1 MAQVS
6 MGWAQRKK
14 GGRRGPLATRG
25 TDRMVGVT
33 PRWRHHGHQL
43 ERHILA
49 EANSE
54 KKLGGKGADP
64 LSGQGSAGGDRF
76 TSRCQRA
83 QRGCA
88 LTCCVPIIQRA
99 SARSGSVP
107 PPHRP
112 AGPPP
117 AAPGVISLSLLPPVL
132 IRPPCKGLWLS
143 LLFFQF

>member
-14 GGRRGPLATRG
+14 GGRRGPLAMRG

-64 LSGQGSAGGDRF
+64 LSGQGLGAGDRF

-88 LTCCVPIIQRA
+88 LTCCLPIIQRA
-99 SARSGSVP
+99 SALSGSLP
-107 PPHRP
+107 PPHRLATP
-112 AGPPP
+112 PPPPP
-117 AAPGVISLSLLPPVL
+117 APGIISMSSLPAALTILSEKNPNLA
-132 IRPPCKGLWLS
+132 
-143 LLFFQF
+143 